1 MDKVSNTLQK
11 DMGTSIKIYEVSN
24 LIWSSYFYESFCYW
38 LQGLTGN
45 LPFLLINLLIT
56 QHTYLKQNTMHRKPL
71 Q

>member
-38 LQGLTGN
+38 LQGL
-45 LPFLLINLLIT
+45 
-56 QHTYLKQNTMHRKPL
+56 
-71 Q
+71 